1 MIHQLSL
8 MLSYRIGGDGGGD
21 FGEVEWDCFRVINIG
36 IEGRTKIGRWLSD
49 HHILKYDIDSNNNSR
64 ARCAS
69 AHFRLRIRF
78 EGFRVSFGCKRV
90 SLLEA

>member
-21 FGEVEWDCFRVINIG
+21 FGEVEWDCFRIINLG

-49 HHILKYDIDSNNNSR
+49 HHIIKYDIDSNSYPSAR
-64 ARCAS
+64 AGS

-78 EGFRVSFGCKRV
+78 KGFRVSFGGKRV

>member
-21 FGEVEWDCFRVINIG
+21 FGEVEWDCFRVINVG
-36 IEGRTKIGRWLSD
+36 IEGRTKIGRWLPD
-49 HHILKYDIDSNNNSR
+49 HHILKYDIDSNIG
-64 ARCAS
+64 S
-69 AHFRLRIRF
+69 AHFRLRIPF
-78 EGFRVSFGCKRV
+78 KGFRLSSGSKRV

>member
-21 FGEVEWDCFRVINIG
+21 FGEVEWDCFRVINVG
-36 IEGRTKIGRWLSD
+36 IEGRTKIGRWLPD

-64 ARCAS
+64 ARAGS
-69 AHFRLRIRF
+69 AHFRLEIPF
-78 EGFRVSFGCKRV
+78 KGFRVSFGSKRV
-90 SLLEA
+90 SVLEA